1 VITIYTKDLCGF
13 CHMAMKYLKENEI
26 EFKELNIDYNSEARV
41 FLKENGHTT
50 CPQIYNSG
58 NLLVEGGC
66 DGLLALSKKEIL
78 ERMNGP
84 DLGKYANISL

>member
-1 VITIYTKDLCGF
+1 
-13 CHMAMKYLKENEI
+13 MAMRYLKENEI
-26 EFKELNIDYNSEARV
+26 EFKELNIDYDSEARK

-66 DGLLALSKKEIL
+66 DGLLALSKTQIL
-78 ERMNGP
+78 ERINGP
-84 DLGKYANISL
+84 DLGEYANISL